1 MKATLVLKVYYVL
14 LINKLKERVYQNLL
28 KHSYYSQMVMI
39 FLFINNYQNILTR
52 TLIDVG
58 INIIVTRNVR
68 DGI

>member
-1 MKATLVLKVYYVL
+1 MKTILVLKVYYVL

>member
-1 MKATLVLKVYYVL
+1 MKTILVLKVYYVL
-14 LINKLKERVYQNLL
+14 LINILKERVYQNLL

>member
-1 MKATLVLKVYYVL
+1 MKTILVLKVYYVL
-14 LINKLKERVYQNLL
+14 LINILKERVYQNLL
-28 KHSYYSQMVMI
+28 KHSYYSEMVMI

>member
-14 LINKLKERVYQNLL
+14 LINILKERVYQNLL
-28 KHSYYSQMVMI
+28 KHSYYSEMVMI